1 MNIRPVL
8 MTFMF
13 LVRIFSHN
21 HAGRAVVIIHYTI
34 IINVKNVH
42 FLATKSSQVQAAA
55 TQQSSSINNTIMASG
70 AVPIFQC
77 GRLTR
82 NMNIIN
88 TGLTL
93 NSDDHGDLFQILL
106 SLIF

>member
-1 MNIRPVL
+1 MEEVASLSHLFNDVH
-8 MTFMF
+8 
-13 LVRIFSHN
+13 VSGQDFSSQSC
-21 HAGRAVVIIHYTI
+21 GRAVVIIHYTI

-55 TQQSSSINNTIMASG
+55 TQQSSCINNTIMASG

-88 TGLTL
+88 TGL
-93 NSDDHGDLFQILL
+93 ILL
-106 SLIF
+106 LVSY